1 MSLDLIHRNDALLV
15 ANKPA
20 GLLAVPG
27 RGEDKQDCLSS
38 RVQQEFP
45 DALIV
50 HRLDMATSGLIVF
63 GRGAEMQSR
72 LSQMFRERLVAK
84 RYVAV
89 VTGKLES
96 PENEIDLPLNSDW
109 PNRPKQKV
117 DMLTGKPSLTRYRLL
132 AYDADTDTSRVE
144 LEPVTGRTHQL
155 RVHLAAIGHP
165 ILGDSLYG
173 TPLSSAVMP
182 AQAGIQPVQLLGSRL
197 RGNDEAMR
205 LLLHACSLSFTH
217 PRCGKML
224 SLTSAP
230 PF

>member
-1 MSLDLIHRNDALLV
+1 MTTSNDPELIHRDGALLV

-20 GLLAVPG
+20 GMLAVPG
-27 RGEDKQDCLSS
+27 RGADKQDCLSA
-38 RVQQEFP
+38 RIQKKYP

-63 GRGAEMQSR
+63 ARGEEIQRKLSR
-72 LSQMFRERLVAK
+72 LFHDRKVRK

-89 VTGKLES
+89 VEGRLDEAG
-96 PENEIDLPLNSDW
+96 EIDLPLMADW

-117 DMLTGKPSLTRYRLL
+117 GHAEGKHSLTRYRVL
-132 AYDADTDTSRVE
+132 AYYAEADTSRVE

-165 ILGDSLYG
+165 IVGDALYG
-173 TPLSSAVMP
+173 GRAAERLMLHASALSFVHPLS
-182 AQAGIQPVQLLGSRL
+182 GQLLEL
-197 RGNDEAMR
+197 RRD
-205 LLLHACSLSFTH
+205 S
-217 PRCGKML
+217 
-224 SLTSAP
+224 